1 MFSRLLRVLIVLSCT
16 LAAFPASAVE
26 RGTREEA
33 VALVKK
39 AVALYRSAG
48 PEQAQAAFNAPGGEF
63 QPKDL
68 FTVVIGLDGVMRQHA
83 RISAFNGKDV
93 TRLRDADGK
102 YFVEE
107 QLKIA
112 KGPGSGWIEFAFSN
126 PTEKTIE
133 NKIMYL
139 ETVGDVFIGVGY
151 FVSRKQ

>member
-1 MFSRLLRVLIVLSCT
+1 MPSRILRVVVLVICT

-26 RGTREEA
+26 RGSKDEA

-48 PEQAQAAFNAPGGEF
+48 PEQALAAFNVPGGEF

-83 RISAFNGKDV
+83 RVAGFNGKDV
-93 TRLRDADGK
+93 TRLRDADGT
-102 YFVEE
+102 YFVQE
-107 QLKIA
+107 QLKVA
-112 KGPGSGWIEFAFSN
+112 HGPGSGWVEFVFSN
-126 PTEKTIE
+126 PTEQTIE

-151 FVSRKQ
+151 YVSRKQ

>member
-1 MFSRLLRVLIVLSCT
+1 MFSRLIRVLAFVLCAA
-16 LAAFPASAVE
+16 AAFPALAVE

-39 AVALYRSAG
+39 AVALYRTAG
-48 PEQAQAAFNAPGGEF
+48 PEKALAAFNIPGGEF

-83 RISAFNGKDV
+83 RVAGFNGKDV

-102 YFVEE
+102 YFVQE
-107 QLKIA
+107 QLKVA
-112 KGPGSGWIEFAFSN
+112 RGAGSGWVEFVFSN
-126 PTEKTIE
+126 PTEQTIE

-151 FVSRKQ
+151 YVSRKQ